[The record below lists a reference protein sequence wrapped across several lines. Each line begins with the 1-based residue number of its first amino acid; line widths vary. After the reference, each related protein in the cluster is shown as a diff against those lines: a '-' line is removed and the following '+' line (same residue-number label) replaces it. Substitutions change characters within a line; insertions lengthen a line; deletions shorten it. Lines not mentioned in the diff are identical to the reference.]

1 MPDFLENLDASQI
14 EDITFLKDAS
24 AAIYGAA
31 GAKGVVLITTKKGKP
46 GKPKISYSGY
56 FGVSTPAV
64 DPEMLSAYEHAKF
77 LNNGYELTGAE
88 ITFVFRRLILIRLEG
103 RWRKRLV

>member
-1 MPDFLENLDASQI
+1 MVHSQPLYVIDGIVVNPTIYNQSPNPDFFENLDASQI

-31 GAKGVVLITTKKGKP
+31 GAKGVVLITTKKGKV

-56 FGVSTPAV
+56 FGTSNEAVRTPK
-64 DPEMLSAYEHAKF
+64 Y
-77 LNNGYELTGAE
+77 
-88 ITFVFRRLILIRLEG
+88 
-103 RWRKRLV
+103 